1 MTEERCLRTP
11 AQIIGQD
18 ALTQLIF
25 EGYMVLPVET
35 VAGLRECV
43 EASIEGPKRDR
54 KMLSRGVGEMVP
66 LPTSILKGQVL
77 RAMRL
82 LREIQ

>member
-1 MTEERCLRTP
+1 MRTP

-18 ALTQLIF
+18 ALTQLAF
-25 EGYMVLPVET
+25 EGYAVLPLET

-54 KMLSRGVGEMVP
+54 KILSRKVGDIVP
-66 LPTSILKGQVL
+66 LPTFILKGQGCARCGCCAKSSK
-77 RAMRL
+77 RAR
-82 LREIQ
+82 R